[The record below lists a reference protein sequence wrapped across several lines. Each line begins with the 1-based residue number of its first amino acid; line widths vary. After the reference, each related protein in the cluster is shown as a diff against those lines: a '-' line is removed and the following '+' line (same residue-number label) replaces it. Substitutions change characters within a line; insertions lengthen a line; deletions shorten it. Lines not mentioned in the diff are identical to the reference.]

1 MNFANEVLIQVE
13 TPVLIGCKGKILM
26 KLRLYPPLFPNF
38 PDSCTKLGYTV
49 FESNG
54 GVCKVD

>member
-1 MNFANEVLIQVE
+1 MKFSNEVLIQVE

-38 PDSCTKLGYTV
+38 PDSCTKLDHTMS
-49 FESNG
+49 ESNG

>member
-13 TPVLIGCKGKILM
+13 TPVLIGCKGNILM

-38 PDSCTKLGYTV
+38 PDSCTKLDHAMS
-49 FESNG
+49 E
-54 GVCKVD
+54 